1 MFLLQLIDTVESTSY
16 FVPLIVGSSSS
27 EDCQKGRSPHRETF
41 KFRGKLFEKHQT
53 NFLDLLFLTNQK
65 ACVVDT

>member
-1 MFLLQLIDTVESTSY
+1 MSLWQLIDTVESTSY

-41 KFRGKLFEKHQT
+41 KFRGKLFDKTSDQ
-53 NFLDLLFLTNQK
+53 LFRSSFFNQSK
-65 ACVVDT
+65 SPV